1 MARLSMWREGGH
13 SKDYKF
19 LDRIV
24 SEQYT
29 VGGTGV
35 LLHKYLGPVQQTG
48 STNATI
54 PDYTNQSEKNIED
67 LLFLENRDRKYDTSV
82 YVMRGHY
89 TVADTSFDLS
99 QFGLFLQT
107 GTLFM
112 TFHIND
118 MVAMIGR
125 KIMNGDVLE
134 LPHLKDY
141 NSLDTTTPVALKRFF
156 VCSDAQFA
164 SEGFSPTWYPH
175 SWRVKINPMTDS
187 QEFKD
192 ILQNTMAGDPGDPGD
207 TTPIGQILST
217 LDLYQ
222 GINDSIVTQ
231 AEHDVPKSGYDTSGI
246 YIKSDKTPDQIE
258 ETPIDKVHG
267 YLTDDGLPPN
277 VAAGA
282 PIHAGLTFPS
292 NPATGDYY
300 LRLDYVPNRLFR
312 YDGKRWVKIEDN
324 VRTNLTNG
332 AVDNK
337 TLRAGFVNDTT
348 TITTPSGVK
357 PTLQT
362 LDSILRPK
370 ADNQ

>member
-35 LLHKYLGPVQQTG
+35 LLHKYLGPIQQTG

-54 PDYTNQSEKNIED
+54 PDYINQSEKNIQD
-67 LLFLENRDRKYDTSV
+67 ILFLENRDRKYDTSV

-118 MVAMIGR
+118 MVALLGR

-134 LPHLKDY
+134 LPHLKDF
-141 NSLDTTTPVALKRFF
+141 NSLDTSTPVALKRFF

-164 SEGFSPTWYPH
+164 SEGFSPTWFPH
-175 SWRVKINPMTDS
+175 SWRVKINPMTDA

-192 ILQNTMAGDPGDPGD
+192 ILQ
-207 TTPIGQILST
+207 
-217 LDLYQ
+217 
-222 GINDSIVTQ
+222 
-231 AEHDVPKSGYDTSGI
+231 I
-246 YIKSDKTPDQIE
+246 YIKA
-258 ETPIDKVHG
+258 
-267 YLTDDGLPPN
+267 LTKLSLHRQSMTL
-277 VAAGA
+277 VVQVTIRLAC
-282 PIHAGLTFPS
+282 I
-292 NPATGDYY
+292 
-300 LRLDYVPNRLFR
+300 LRRILSQTKF
-312 YDGKRWVKIEDN
+312 KRH
-324 VRTNLTNG
+324 
-332 AVDNK
+332 
-337 TLRAGFVNDTT
+337 
-348 TITTPSGVK
+348 
-357 PTLQT
+357 LQT
-362 LDSILRPK
+362 K
-370 ADNQ
+370 CTVT